1 MFRVPAILLA
11 GALLAAPIVSAP
23 PAHAQAAVQNVLV
36 VDLDQVVARS
46 VAGRDV
52 QSKLQGIRNQITG
65 ELQAE
70 ANGLQN
76 DQKALG
82 PRFQGK
88 SPQQALEEL
97 QKDQNLAKQ
106 YQSYQQRL
114 QAAVEKE
121 NLRNQE
127 LQVTRDRAINQ
138 VLQAADPIVQELLTQ
153 RGALIVLERGSVY
166 KMQPAVDITNDV
178 IARLDQRLKTVS
190 VVKADL
196 MAEMRAA
203 QAKQGQPAQPR

>member
-1 MFRVPAILLA
+1 
-11 GALLAAPIVSAP
+11 
-23 PAHAQAAVQNVLV
+23 
-36 VDLDQVVARS
+36 
-46 VAGRDV
+46 V